1 MKVMDFIQQ
10 KIMMKMMN
18 IDVEIYLKN
27 FINFFETNP
36 NELMDLIGNT
46 LKEVFYEK
54 VREQCYKNYENDQEI
69 TLTQKQL
76 IDIVVNIKKVD
87 KKVVLTNGVF
97 MDTKFGLISLN

>member
-1 MKVMDFIQQ
+1 MDFIQQ

>member
-1 MKVMDFIQQ
+1 
-10 KIMMKMMN
+10 MN

>member
-27 FINFFETNP
+27 FINFFENNP
-36 NELMDLIGNT
+36 NDLIDLLGDE

-54 VREQCYKNYENDQEI
+54 VREQCYKNYENEEEI

-76 IDIVVNIKKVD
+76 IDIVVSMKKV
-87 KKVVLTNGVF
+87 KNNTVLTSGVF

>member
-1 MKVMDFIQQ
+1 
-10 KIMMKMMN
+10 MMKMMN

>member
-1 MKVMDFIQQ
+1 
-10 KIMMKMMN
+10 MKMMN

-76 IDIVVNIKKVD
+76 IEIVVNLKKTKPKD
-87 KKVVLTNGVF
+87 VLKTGVF
-97 MDTKFGLISLN
+97 QSTNFGLISLN